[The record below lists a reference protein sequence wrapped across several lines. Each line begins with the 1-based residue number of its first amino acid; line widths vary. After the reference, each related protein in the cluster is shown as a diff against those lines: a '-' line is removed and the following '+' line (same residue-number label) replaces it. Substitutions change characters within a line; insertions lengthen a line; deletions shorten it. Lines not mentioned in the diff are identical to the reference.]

1 MICPSAMKAEGNTI
15 TIINCDKVNIRNEAG
30 QSLGRVGCYTP
41 VTVGET
47 KDDSTYVTISR
58 AFLEIYQQEYG
69 LIEYFNFYSG
79 DISGWVKTR
88 CLSEVKE
95 DMDRV
100 IYKAEEYRWEYW
112 VDGIY
117 HEIKSDSVVK
127 NKCYEMH
134 YSPIVNNTFLGAHAK
149 LKDMMNKGSTYS
161 SAANV
166 EWREAY
172 YYFIVEEQFR
182 SFGYNAREKDAY
194 LDNRYYLYDL
204 TSDGIPELI
213 MDTCWND
220 GVGGANVFFTYSAE
234 KGITEIGIGPFQ
246 WGNYFY
252 GDNNRYNGLF
262 YEHVSRGVHGVT
274 YWYYSKDTHKIE
286 LESVWSNYDEH
297 QGPPYMGDNQ
307 LTDDDGLY
315 YFFKHLNRKELYPIA
330 RSEMPNLDGWNA
342 FLKSYGY

>member
-1 MICPSAMKAEGNTI
+1 MKRVLIFLLALILLCPSTMKAEGNTI

-117 HEIKSDSVVK
+117 HEIKSTGVVK
-127 NKCYEMH
+127 NQCYEFH
-134 YSPIVNNTFLGAHAK
+134 KVPTINLLPLSAHTK
-149 LKDMMNKGSTYS
+149 LRDVMNKGSAYYHS
-161 SAANV
+161 SAASG

-172 YYFIVEEQFR
+172 YNFIMQKQLLLMDIKAFDEDFYA
-182 SFGYNAREKDAY
+182 FYEKMINHYDSIEY
-194 LDNRYYLYDL
+194 CLYDINQ
-204 TSDGIPELI
+204 DGVPELI
-213 MDTCWND
+213 MDTGDTWEA
-220 GVGGANVFFTYSAE
+220 GTMHAFFTYKAGE
-234 KGITEIGIGPFQ
+234 
-246 WGNYFY
+246 
-252 GDNNRYNGLF
+252 
-262 YEHVSRGVHGVT
+262 GVV
-274 YWYYSKDTHKIE
+274 
-286 LESVWSNYDEH
+286 
-297 QGPPYMGDNQ
+297 YMGKA
-307 LTDDDGLY
+307 GSR
-315 YFFKHLNRKELYPIA
+315 H
-330 RSEMPNLDGWNA
+330 
-342 FLKSYGY
+342 GY